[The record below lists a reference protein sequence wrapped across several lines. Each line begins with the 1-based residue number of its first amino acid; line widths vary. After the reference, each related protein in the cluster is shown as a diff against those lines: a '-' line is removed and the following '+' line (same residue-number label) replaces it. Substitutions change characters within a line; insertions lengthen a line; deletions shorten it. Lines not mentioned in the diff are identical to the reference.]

1 MFQNVQQIQDF
12 IRQNGIAFLDFKM
25 IDLRGRWKHLSI
37 PAARF
42 NEDIMTHGIGFDGS
56 NYGYAQV
63 ERSDMVFLPDITTAV
78 VDPFVKAPTLT
89 MIGDVMVIDDSNDL
103 LAVVENLL
111 SFFVHESCGK
121 CTPCREG
128 NMRLLQTIR
137 KIRNG
142 YGRPDHI
149 ELLEDLCL
157 AMTKAS
163 LCGLGQSFPIPVLSS
178 LHNFRDIYETA
189 IQRGHQ
195 P

>member
-78 VDPFVKAPTLT
+78 VDPFVKAPTRRR
-89 MIGDVMVIDDSNDL
+89 S
-103 LAVVENLL
+103 A
-111 SFFVHESCGK
+111 
-121 CTPCREG
+121 
-128 NMRLLQTIR
+128 
-137 KIRNG
+137 
-142 YGRPDHI
+142 
-149 ELLEDLCL
+149 
-157 AMTKAS
+157 AS
-163 LCGLGQSFPIPVLSS
+163 RTQRST
-178 LHNFRDIYETA
+178 TA
-189 IQRGHQ
+189 ISISDRTVLAPYSFRSTGLRV
-195 P
+195 